1 MHWTQIPIHF
11 IDFEGNGTCGIL
23 EFGVAT
29 VVNGEISATRTRIC
43 RARGPIDV
51 SDVRLHGIRSVDTEI
66 HRPFSDEWGY
76 FKDLRGTGPLGAHH
90 ATFENRLL
98 KMVWPYPPYS
108 PDFHRTGEQVADWGL
123 WIDTCVLY
131 GKLFPK
137 FESHSLEHLIGS
149 FLLQDRLDTL
159 AQSHCP
165 KRRAKYH
172 CALYDALA
180 SALLLMHLSIL
191 PGFEEISIE
200 WLLTHSSP
208 RGGRSAQ
215 LELFD

>member
-1 MHWTQIPIHF
+1 MHWTKTPIHF

-23 EFGVAT
+23 EFGVVT
-29 VVNGEISATRTRIC
+29 VMAGEISATCTRLC
-43 RARGPIDV
+43 RARGPIEG
-51 SDVRLHGIRSVDTEI
+51 SDLRLHGIRPVDTEG
-66 HRPFSDEWGY
+66 HRPFNDEWGY
-76 FKDLRGTGPLGAHH
+76 FRELRRTGPLGAHH
-90 ATFENRLL
+90 AAFENRLL

-108 PDFHRTGEQVADWGL
+108 PDFIRAGDKVADWGL

-149 FLLQDRLDTL
+149 FRLQDRLDVL
-159 AQSHCP
+159 AQTHCP
-165 KRRAKYH
+165 ERRSRYH

-180 SALLLMHLSIL
+180 SAQLLMHLSIL

-215 LELFD
+215 MELFD